1 MRTRFLLPVV
11 AAAVLFAV
19 GWAVLPT
26 AEPVPRHQDQMP
38 GPPSEFPRGYSVNEA
53 KALLKTDQPVADDA
67 TVEQWIDEHR
77 MKKYGA

>member
-26 AEPVPRHQDQMP
+26 AEPVPHRRDQMP
-38 GPPSEFPRGYSVNEA
+38 GPPSEFPAR
-53 KALLKTDQPVADDA
+53 LLC
-67 TVEQWIDEHR
+67 E
-77 MKKYGA
+77 